1 MQVLKKGFTLIL
13 GLAMILSSTAFVFAD
28 EQPISGSAPAL
39 AGGQPTF
46 TITAGEHGKV
56 NGKTGT
62 FTVDISNGQA
72 VSLNMKA
79 DDGYVIDTYKINTI
93 AADTSTDAVGKT
105 EFTDS
110 IPLSGEDQTVEVTF
124 KSTSAG
130 TSSSTPSS
138 TSDQFT
144 FSWTIN
150 DGNLG
155 SIMQSLDTSL
165 NGASKGSAKYLASDD
180 DLMRT
185 VGIMPATDKNAV
197 IEKVVINGQE
207 QPSMAGQPNASYLLT
222 TGDVTMDVTFKV
234 AGESSSDQTFKI
246 DTTAGPGGTI
256 TPSIASYADGT
267 EQTIVWTAEPGYVID
282 TVKIDG
288 VDKTEAD
295 NVGIGQFQG
304 TVKFTTG
311 NHSVDVT
318 FKAQTDNKTEE
329 GDAGKIELISN
340 STYVAG
346 ENFDIKVK
354 FTPASQDFDTDYV
367 FESSDWEI
375 VSTDKGTQDGKKITG
390 TIPKGT
396 AQEEFNVVLK
406 TSNTKSRFTVTFTQ
420 NGKTSSTYGE
430 AVGYSDGDSNGDVV
444 DLSDGILG
452 ITVDGD
458 FYAYTAP
465 SGENDAYFE
474 SMTMLNAKPDSVV
487 KVAIQKDDQIYEA
500 GNMDVT
506 GLTDKKDSFT
516 GQELYDA
523 GDAVPTEGL
532 EAYHCFTFGAEFDV
546 NKYTVPAELQPSGMQ
561 ALISLED
568 EDTIDKGADE
578 DGADVDVDD
587 DADDA
592 NAASAKGVKTGDE
605 TNMPLYASAMFM
617 SMLLL
622 GTLLLR
628 RRVMN
633 N

>member
-13 GLAMILSSTAFVFAD
+13 GLAMILTSTAFVFAD

-39 AGGQPTF
+39 AGEQPTF
-46 TITAGEHGKV
+46 TVTVGEHGKV
-56 NGKTGT
+56 NDKTGT
-62 FTVDISNGQA
+62 FTVDISNGQS

-79 DDGYVIDTYKINTI
+79 DAGYVIDTYKINTI
-93 AADTSTDAVGKT
+93 AADTSTEAVGKT

-110 IPLSGEDQTVEVTF
+110 IPLSGENQTVEVTF
-124 KSTSAG
+124 KSASTSTDPSTG
-130 TSSSTPSS
+130 PTTGPSTPS

-144 FSWTIN
+144 FSWKVN
-150 DGNLG
+150 DGTLG
-155 SIMQSLDTSL
+155 SVMQSLDTSL
-165 NGASKGSAKYLASDD
+165 SGATSGSVKYLATDD
-180 DLMRT
+180 ELMRT

-197 IEKVVINGQE
+197 IDKVVINGE
-207 QPSMAGQPNASYLLT
+207 EKTEMAGQPVASYVLT

-234 AGESSSDQTFKI
+234 ADGSGSGQTFKI
-246 DTTAGPGGTI
+246 DTSAGQGGSI
-256 TPSIASYADGT
+256 TPSIASYAEGT
-267 EQTIVWTAEPGYVID
+267 EQTIVWTADHGYVID

-304 TVKFTTG
+304 TIKFTTG

-318 FKAQTDNKTEE
+318 FKAQSDTKTED

-346 ENFDIKVK
+346 QNFDIKVK

-430 AVGYSDGDSNGDVV
+430 AAGYSDGDVV

-500 GNMDVT
+500 GNMSVT

-532 EAYHCFTFGAEFDV
+532 ESYHCFTFGAEFDV

-561 ALISLED
+561 ALISIED
-568 EDTIDKGADE
+568 ADV
-578 DGADVDVDD
+578 DSGSDDVDVDAEDD
-587 DADDA
+587 DAV
-592 NAASAKGVKTGDE
+592 SEKGPKTGDE